1 MWYSWMSACPGNR
14 AWMSLKT
21 VRDRGFT
28 TPIILV
34 TTFDDDETFFGAI
47 QAGANGFLRKDSSL
61 AELTSC
67 IDRVI
72 SGERVFRPS
81 VTRTARSGL
90 EALQPKFESLDLPEP
105 LTKKEA
111 EVLSL
116 MTARIEQQRDLRRAW
131 ELRKRP
137 SKHTRPR
144 YFRSSVCGSRA
155 CSVEGLGNW
164 LCLKL
169 PNAWEWWLKP
179 RRLSSFEGRRS
190 VAAVVSQIF
199 ATGADRQARPDS
211 RSALDTRLLLIDGSQ
226 GRYPIA
232 PATCLELHED
242 CIELVIVNA
251 LIDYRQLLF
260 YR

>member
-1 MWYSWMSACPGNR
+1 MKILLVEDETLVRLGLCELLKLNPAYEIVGQAEDGIHAVDVLMSVPSDVVLMDVRLPGQ
-14 AWMSLKT
+14 SGVDVLKA
-21 VRDRGFT
+21 VRDRGST

-34 TTFDDDETFFGAI
+34 TTFDDDETFFRAI

-116 MTARIEQQRDLRRAW
+116 MTAGLSNKEIAESLGVTEATIKTHASTIFSKLGVRDRVRAV
-131 ELRKRP
+131 LK
-137 SKHTRPR
+137 
-144 YFRSSVCGSRA
+144 
-155 CSVEGLGNW
+155 GLEIGY
-164 LCLKL
+164 
-169 PNAWEWWLKP
+169 
-179 RRLSSFEGRRS
+179 
-190 VAAVVSQIF
+190 V
-199 ATGADRQARPDS
+199 
-211 RSALDTRLLLIDGSQ
+211 
-226 GRYPIA
+226 
-232 PATCLELHED
+232 
-242 CIELVIVNA
+242 
-251 LIDYRQLLF
+251 
-260 YR
+260 